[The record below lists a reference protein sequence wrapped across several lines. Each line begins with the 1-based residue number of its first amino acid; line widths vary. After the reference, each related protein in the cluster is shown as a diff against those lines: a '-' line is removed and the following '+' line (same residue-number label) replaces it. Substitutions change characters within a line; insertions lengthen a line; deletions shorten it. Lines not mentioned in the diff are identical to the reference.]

1 MAVNPDDRA
10 AQAATPGEGTF
21 DADALVARVDALL
34 ASDAEGAE
42 EAELLEQAHHLIN
55 DAMEGR

>member
-1 MAVNPDDRA
+1 MAVNPDDPA
-10 AQAATPGEGTF
+10 AGAATPGDGAF

-34 ASDAEGAE
+34 ASDATGPE